1 MKNIEEFYI
10 LERPIQTDIGVLYP
24 FTVNEYPEM
33 MEFMILLI
41 LDEQNIIVWLEA
53 MSEQIE
59 IFVPILES
67 ARQMTLFE
75 LIKLFDDI
83 DYKGTIFNDL
93 YELNNQYKELFEYCF
108 REDVFL
114 KVKSSEE
121 FEYYRDLIITFNN
134 IQYTKPNPNPEIERR
149 NQLKRKLLEMKGE
162 TIDFE
167 SMITS
172 IEVVEGRDIGSMT
185 VYKFGK
191 IFDRIAQFKNYD
203 ITVLYSMLDG
213 RKIYPWYQTIQQ
225 TEPEEQ
231 YITEE
236 QLEHARKTGEL
247 QEDL

>member
-1 MKNIEEFYI
+1 MIKEAIQDLLNYEDLS
-10 LERPIQTDIGVLYP
+10 LEMTKLVMDEIMSGRASNAQIAA
-24 FTVNEYPEM
+24 
-33 MEFMILLI
+33 FMS
-41 LDEQNIIVWLEA
+41 A
-53 MSEQIE
+53 M
-59 IFVPILES
+59 
-67 ARQMTLFE
+67 R
-75 LIKLFDDI
+75 
-83 DYKGTIFNDL
+83 
-93 YELNNQYKELFEYCF
+93 
-108 REDVFL
+108 
-114 KVKSSEE
+114 
-121 FEYYRDLIITFNN
+121 
-134 IQYTKPNPNPEIERR
+134 
-149 NQLKRKLLEMKGE
+149 MKGE

-236 QLEHARKTGEL
+236 Q
-247 QEDL
+247 